1 MLFNSFSYLI
11 YLPVVAIIYFL
22 LPKKLRNYWLLAA
35 SLFFYGCWRAEYLL
49 LIVFSILA
57 TYFCSLLLEKFE
69 GDARRKKT
77 VLALSFA
84 ANLAILFF
92 FKYFNFAAATIN
104 ALAAREAV
112 HFLDVALPVGISF
125 YTFQA
130 LGYTVDVYRGDI
142 KAQHNIFTYA
152 LFVCFFPQLVAG
164 PIERSENLLPQF
176 ETPHRFDYDEMLR
189 GLLLI
194 LWGFF
199 QKLMIADRLAIFVDA
214 AFDSY
219 ETVSGWSLIIASVF
233 FALQIYCDFASYSN
247 IAIGSAQ
254 IMGFKL
260 MKNFDAPYFSR
271 SLGEFWNR
279 WHISLSSWLRDYLY
293 IPLGGNRR
301 GTARRALN
309 LLIVF
314 LVSGLWHGA
323 AWTFVC
329 WGLIHGVGRVIGT
342 LTSKLRTTVRER
354 LGLEHNALWSFARIL
369 FTFLFVV
376 VSFVFFRADSV
387 GQALG
392 IIGAWFTRFPGTD
405 TLALGLDAADM
416 TVALASV
423 AVLALVDILARKTD
437 LREKLL
443 ALPLAAR
450 WAFTLAAM
458 AVIAVFGIYGPAYS
472 AAPFIYFQF

>member
-323 AWTFVC
+323 VS
-329 WGLIHGVGRVIGT
+329 GPQ
-342 LTSKLRTTVRER
+342 
-354 LGLEHNALWSFARIL
+354 L
-369 FTFLFVV
+369 FIRYT
-376 VSFVFFRADSV
+376 
-387 GQALG
+387 
-392 IIGAWFTRFPGTD
+392 
-405 TLALGLDAADM
+405 
-416 TVALASV
+416 
-423 AVLALVDILARKTD
+423 
-437 LREKLL
+437 
-443 ALPLAAR
+443 
-450 WAFTLAAM
+450 
-458 AVIAVFGIYGPAYS
+458 
-472 AAPFIYFQF
+472 